1 MTIDEILAAPNDQ
14 FDNKTTWDQLDGLI
28 GGMSDTQLQ
37 MREWNRI
44 LRHTEAIQSPTGH
57 PHWRLGILHLLADS
71 AEDEGIAHLEFAYE
85 SDKKHAPERAHRMA
99 AYRALSLIRD
109 FLADLRS
116 KKNWQSRQLE
126 PQYRGVLISMLLEIY
141 DLTAR
146 YHILDMPVY
155 TYDPFFRLIADGPLR
170 TFAAENYTCAQSLLE
185 WVGTTGGHSFILT
198 NEYAFARVIVGLYGG
213 VLEALIA
220 DKLSATGS
228 RTLGQLLTEGYE
240 EGYVSLGTKLCVLC
254 TIILYFRNHVHANKT
269 ASRTVYFVDLSV
281 AKGLKVATDVVISEL
296 LKMSPPEGGASKKVT
311 EDRT

>member
-1 MTIDEILAAPNDQ
+1 MTIDEILAIPNDQ

-28 GGMSDTQLQ
+28 GSMTDTRMQ
-37 MREWNRI
+37 MQEWNKI
-44 LRHTEAIQSPTGH
+44 LRHTEAIGSPTGH

-71 AEDEGIAHLEFAYE
+71 DEDDGVAHLEFAYE
-85 SDKKHAPERAHRMA
+85 SDKKHAPGRAHRMA

-116 KKNWQSRQLE
+116 KRNWQSRQLE
-126 PQYRGVLISMLLEIY
+126 VQYRGVLIGMLFEIY

-146 YHILDMPVY
+146 YHILDMPVH
-155 TYDPFFRLIADGPLR
+155 TYDPFFRLIADGALR
-170 TFAAENYTCAQSLLE
+170 TFAAENYMCAQFLLE

-220 DKLSATGS
+220 ERLSLTDNG
-228 RTLGQLLTEGYE
+228 TLGQLLNEAYE
-240 EGYVSLGTKLCVLC
+240 QGYVSLGTKLCALC

-269 ASRTVYFVDLSV
+269 ASRTAYFVDLSV

-296 LKMSPPEGGASKKVT
+296 LNNAPTGSVVQSA
-311 EDRT
+311 